1 MMLKDIVRKNRSY
14 RRFYQDRKIPLDDLR
29 DLVDLARLAPSAA
42 NRQPLKY
49 ILSADS
55 AKNSTIF
62 PYLGWAAYLKEWP
75 GPEEGERPSAY
86 IIMLSD
92 KRISDEVIWDHGIC
106 AQTML
111 LGAVEKGYGGCI
123 IGSVN
128 KKGLREVLSIPGQYS
143 IELVIALGV
152 PRETVVIDGVPPD
165 GDIKYWRDE
174 NRVHHVPKR
183 SLDDLLPDL

>member
-1 MMLKDIVRKNRSY
+1 MLKDIVKKNRSY
-14 RRFYQDRKIPLDDLR
+14 RRFHQEKPVSIDDLK
-29 DLVDLARLAPSAA
+29 DLVELARLAPSAA

-49 ILSADS
+49 ILSADP
-55 AKNSTIF
+55 AKNSIIF
-62 PYLGWAAYLKEWP
+62 PFLAWAAYLKEWP

-92 KRISDEVIWDHGIC
+92 KRISGEVIWDHGIC
-106 AQTML
+106 AQTIL

-123 IGSVN
+123 IGAVD
-128 KKGLREVLSIPGQYS
+128 KKGLRKALSIPDDYA

-152 PRETVVIDGVPPD
+152 PKENVVIDPVGPD

-174 NRVHHVPKR
+174 KRIHHVPKR
-183 SLDDLLPDL
+183 SLEDLLLDL